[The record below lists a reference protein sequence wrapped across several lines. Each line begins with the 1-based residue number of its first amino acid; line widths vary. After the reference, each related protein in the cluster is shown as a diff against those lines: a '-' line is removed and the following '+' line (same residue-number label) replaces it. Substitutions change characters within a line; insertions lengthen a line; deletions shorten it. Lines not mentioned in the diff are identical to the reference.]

1 MNPLAKLKEQA
12 RNHELRE
19 EWELAA
25 SAYLQVLHE
34 AEEAEV
40 SELALYN
47 RVGDLYLR
55 MGNAQ
60 EAVGFYEQA
69 ADRYAEAGLFNNAIA
84 LCNKALRYAPTR
96 MDLLRKLGHFS
107 ASQGFITD
115 ARRWFL
121 EYGERAIRAGDPDS
135 AVAALNEYTKITDD
149 PEAREFIARKL
160 FGAGR
165 KEAALAEYR
174 RARAGHI
181 RHGQAEEAA
190 TLEAEIRERFPEV
203 EELEDP
209 TEERADEEGV
219 GTRWATRPSKDE
231 HARESGHGETDED
244 GNDIAPPVGLPGYD
258 DRPAAQAEPPSA
270 PPSGSIPG
278 LEQTS
283 LVSSESSGPSTD
295 SGAQPEG
302 LETTRLADASELA
315 AEASVEASTEAG
327 PAAEPASEPADD
339 MDWVRGRPS
348 RPAEAPVPSEANGA
362 VAPPAAEEEFVDL
375 SAMLGIGEEGEKE
388 TRWFI
393 EESEPTGDEDHDFA
407 ELLTQF
413 KEKLAEHI
421 AHDDFGAHYDLGI
434 AFKEM
439 GLLDEAIGEF
449 QVALRG
455 NGNRLRILEE
465 LGHCFFLKDN
475 HTVAIKVLRRALE
488 LDTDDEL
495 EMIGVYYYLGRA
507 YEEQG
512 ESDQARDAYE
522 RVVGLD
528 INFQDVADRM
538 ARL

>member
-19 EWELAA
+19 EWEQAA
-25 SAYLQVLHE
+25 SAYLQVLQE

-55 MGNAQ
+55 MGDAG
-60 EAVGFYEQA
+60 EAVGYYEQA

-96 MDLLRKLGHFS
+96 MDLLRKLGRFS

-121 EYGERAIRAGDPDS
+121 EFGERAIRAGDPDS
-135 AVAALNEYTKITDD
+135 AVAALNEYGLIADD
-149 PEAREFIARKL
+149 PEAREIIARKL
-160 FGAGR
+160 AGAGR
-165 KEAALAEYR
+165 RDAALAEYR
-174 RARAGHI
+174 RAWGDRI
-181 RHGQAEEAA
+181 RKGQTEEAA
-190 TLEAEIRERFPEV
+190 ALEAEIHERYPDVEAFEPSSEETKDVDDAESRRSKPEAPKSAAPK
-203 EELEDP
+203 D
-209 TEERADEEGV
+209 ADEEEG
-219 GTRWATRPSKDE
+219 DE
-231 HARESGHGETDED
+231 VD
-244 GNDIAPPVGLPGYD
+244 NDLAPPVGLPGYD
-258 DRPAAQAEPPSA
+258 DRPAAQGTIPSPPPASA
-270 PPSGSIPG
+270 PPVGGAIPG

-283 LVSSESSGPSTD
+283 LTAREPEKVPTD
-295 SGAQPEG
+295 TGVRPEG
-302 LETTRLADASELA
+302 LETTHVANAPDLGTTPP
-315 AEASVEASTEAG
+315 AEAPAPAEAV
-327 PAAEPASEPADD
+327 DD

-348 RPAEAPVPSEANGA
+348 RPPSPASGNGVTSPPPV
-362 VAPPAAEEEFVDL
+362 EEDFVDL
-375 SAMLGIGEEGEKE
+375 SALLGISEEGEKE

-393 EESEPTGDEDHDFA
+393 EESEPTGDEDRDFA

-449 QVALRG
+449 QIALRG
-455 NGNRLRILEE
+455 NGKRLRILEE
-465 LGHCFFLKDN
+465 LGHCFFLKN
-475 HTVAIKVLRRALE
+475 HHTVAIKVLRRALE

-512 ESDQARDAYE
+512 QAEQARDAYE